1 LPIAG
6 DIDGPTAELFYDGR
20 LHSCP
25 VRVDGGIDELG
36 LKVVDTGSRA
46 DGNFELLE
54 ELENLW
60 KKYSLLRISIW
71 I

>member
-1 LPIAG
+1 
-6 DIDGPTAELFYDGR
+6 
-20 LHSCP
+20 
-25 VRVDGGIDELG
+25 VDGGIDELG